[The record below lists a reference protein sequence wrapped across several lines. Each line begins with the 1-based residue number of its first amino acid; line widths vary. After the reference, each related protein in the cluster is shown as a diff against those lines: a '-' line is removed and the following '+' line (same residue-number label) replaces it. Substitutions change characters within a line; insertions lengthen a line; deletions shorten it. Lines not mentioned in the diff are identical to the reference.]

1 MQHVLVKVTPVVS
14 ASAAYTAADQV
25 GGLQTLPG
33 AVAASGDGSILRQ
46 VSVVDQAKQKAALTI
61 LFFDS
66 SPTIASADNAA
77 LDVSDSEMAARCL
90 GSVTIATT
98 DYVDTASNSVATKQV
113 TIPVKARGS
122 STIYAVASTSGTPTY
137 GSTSDLVLRYH
148 FTLDG

>member
-1 MQHVLVKVTPVVS
+1 MQHVLVKVTPVIS
-14 ASAAYTAADQV
+14 TTAYTAADQV
-25 GGLQTLPG
+25 GDLQSLPG
-33 AVAASGDGSILRQ
+33 AVAASGDGAILRQ
-46 VSVVDQAKQKAALTI
+46 VSVVDKAKQKAALTI

-66 SPTIASADNAA
+66 SPTIASTDNAA

-113 TIPVKARGS
+113 TLPLKASGS
-122 STIYAVASTSGTPTY
+122 STIYAVASTAGTPTY

-148 FTLDG
+148 LTIE